1 MRGQRLRLTV
11 ATAALAA
18 LLQASGAADTP
29 QVRLPDLT
37 GRPINPFDVPAS
49 TKALVV
55 LFVSAECP
63 VSNRYAPEMIRLHD
77 RYAPQGIAFR
87 IVYPNPAETPEII
100 QRHLKD
106 FSLPPRALRDPAHAF
121 VKAAGISITP
131 EAAVY
136 DGAKRLVY
144 RGRIDDRYVN
154 IGVERPAPT
163 RRDLEEVVA
172 ALAAGT
178 PVEPRTTQAVG
189 CYVADFVP
197 VK

>member
-1 MRGQRLRLTV
+1 MS
-11 ATAALAA
+11 AAEV
-18 LLQASGAADTP
+18 P
-29 QVRLPDLT
+29 QVRLPDLS
-37 GRPINPFDVPAS
+37 GRSVDPFDLPAS
-49 TKALVV
+49 AKGLVA

-77 RYAPQGIAFR
+77 RFAPQGIAFR
-87 IVYPNPAETPEII
+87 IIYPNPAETPEII
-100 QRHLKD
+100 VRHLKD

-136 DGAKRLVY
+136 DKDKRLVY

-163 RRDLEEVVA
+163 KRDLEEVVA
-172 ALAAGT
+172 ALAAGI
-178 PVEPRTTQAVG
+178 PMSPRTTEAVG